1 MIWIPIS
8 KKDPRTAEP
17 LTRHN
22 AVKHALSSTDMHRW
36 ITNEQNLHNKQ
47 KEFAKLK
54 AAVYEENYN
63 AFTVADRG
71 KFWYV
76 ILK

>member
-8 KKDPRTAEP
+8 KKDSKTTE
-17 LTRHN
+17 LITRYS
-22 AVKHALSSTDMHRW
+22 AIKQALSSIDLQHWVTD
-36 ITNEQNLHNKQ
+36 ELNLRNKQ

-54 AAVYEENYN
+54 AAIYEENYK